1 MIEYLESIDI
11 KLFTFLNGH
20 YNAYFDQFMWL
31 VSSRLAWIPMC
42 LALLYVVFRNNW
54 RNGLAALLLI
64 ALTITLSDQI
74 SSSIIKHA
82 VERLRPTHTEALIPI
97 VHTVNGYMSGLYGFV
112 SSHAANSFGVAM
124 ILSLL
129 FKNRWFTMLM
139 FLWATI
145 LSYSRIYLGVHFP
158 GDIIGGMIVGLA
170 VASLLFFLYKKLLS
184 TKARLYCT
192 IDCPTPSQIK
202 IMNYSILVNMCG
214 LAAFAAILCFTT

>member
-1 MIEYLESIDI
+1 MIEYLEAIDI
-11 KLFTFLNGH
+11 ELFTFLNGH

-64 ALTITLSDQI
+64 
-74 SSSIIKHA
+74 SSGIIKHA

-124 ILSLL
+124 LLSLL
-129 FKNRWFTMLM
+129 FKNRWLTMLM

-170 VASLLFFLYKKLLS
+170 VASLLYFLYKKLLS